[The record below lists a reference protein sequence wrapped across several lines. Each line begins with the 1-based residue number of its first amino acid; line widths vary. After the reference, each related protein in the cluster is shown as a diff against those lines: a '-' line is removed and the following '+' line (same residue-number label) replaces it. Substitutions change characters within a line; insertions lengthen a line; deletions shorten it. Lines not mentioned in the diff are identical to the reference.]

1 MGPDFGDGVTV
12 RALDVDGTEMV
23 IAEAGGGG
31 QPLLLVHGW
40 TGSKEDFA
48 DWVHRLAGLGFHV
61 VVPDQRGHG
70 ASAKP
75 ADESD
80 YSLALF
86 ATDLLALADALDW
99 KRFTLLGH
107 SMGGMVAQ
115 VVALQAPERLE
126 ALVLM
131 DTHHG
136 PIEVDPEVVH
146 LGVAAARTMGT
157 GAIADM
163 MASATEPGPLDTEA
177 YQRVCAERPGHFEWG
192 IEKTRNSSAAMFA
205 AMLAEMATT
214 EDRLAKLA
222 SLGMPTLV
230 LVGDQDTPFM
240 DASVAMAETIS
251 SAELV
256 VLADGGHS
264 PQFESPVAW
273 WAAMETFLTRL
284 VVRPSAQGASPGA

>member
-1 MGPDFGDGVTV
+1 VGPEFGDGVTV
-12 RALDVDGTEMV
+12 RAVDVAGIELI
-23 IAEAGGGG
+23 IAEAGSGGR
-31 QPLLLVHGW
+31 PLVLAHGW

-48 DWVHRLAGLGFHV
+48 DWVQPLADLGFHV

-75 ADESD
+75 DDEAA
-80 YSLALF
+80 YSLATY
-86 ATDLLALADALDW
+86 ASDLLALADALAWD
-99 KRFTLLGH
+99 RFVLLGH

-115 VVALQAPERLE
+115 FVALQAAVRLDG
-126 ALVLM
+126 LVLM

-177 YQRVCAERPGHFEWG
+177 YRRVCQERPGHFEWG
-192 IEKTRNSSAAMFA
+192 IEKTRHSSAAMFA
-205 AMLAEMATT
+205 AMLAEMSTT
-214 EDRLAKLA
+214 ADRLGDLA
-222 SLGMPTLV
+222 ALDVPTLV

-240 DASVAMAETIS
+240 DASEAMANAIA
-251 SAELV
+251 SATLV
-256 VLADGGHS
+256 VLPDGGHS
-264 PQFESPVAW
+264 PQFESPAAW
-273 WAAMETFLTRL
+273 WSAMSTFLTSL
-284 VVRPSAQGASPGA
+284 PSD